1 MSELRVRDVSRADL
15 DNVLTIRRRSFG
27 PLGPDNAQW
36 WDQVAAEVIP
46 GRMLAVVDS
55 YGRVLGAGRIR
66 PYEQVWGGRHLRM
79 GGVAGVYVEPSA
91 RGRGVATL
99 LMQALITRM
108 GQLGDVVSCLFPTAP
123 ALYRGV
129 GYEVGGSHPR
139 HTYAAHAVRAM
150 RSLGGGLQPRPAGP
164 DDAELVHELVR
175 GHQARHRLSGPKLPS
190 AATWREQLADPDL
203 IHYVL
208 DGRDGAARGF
218 VAYGLSDATL
228 TVEELVGETPEASA
242 ALWGVVGSGSSA
254 APKVASYLDPRD
266 AGLLRVEEFFEAET
280 RDLPW
285 MFRVIDL
292 VAAVAARGF
301 SPHVTAS
308 VEIAVTDPEAPAND
322 GTWRLTV
329 GQGRG
334 EASPAAYGKE
344 PVQLGARGLA
354 ALWCGWTMSR
364 LRLAGLAT
372 GGTEEADAA
381 LDAIFAGEPFMT
393 EYF

>member
-1 MSELRVRDVSRADL
+1 
-15 DNVLTIRRRSFG
+15 
-27 PLGPDNAQW
+27 
-36 WDQVAAEVIP
+36 
-46 GRMLAVVDS
+46 
-55 YGRVLGAGRIR
+55 
-66 PYEQVWGGRHLRM
+66 
-79 GGVAGVYVEPSA
+79 
-91 RGRGVATL
+91 
-99 LMQALITRM
+99 
-108 GQLGDVVSCLFPTAP
+108 
-123 ALYRGV
+123 
-129 GYEVGGSHPR
+129 
-139 HTYAAHAVRAM
+139 
-150 RSLGGGLQPRPAGP
+150 
-164 DDAELVHELVR
+164 
-175 GHQARHRLSGPKLPS
+175 
-190 AATWREQLADPDL
+190 
-203 IHYVL
+203 
-208 DGRDGAARGF
+208 
-218 VAYGLSDATL
+218 
-228 TVEELVGETPEASA
+228 
-242 ALWGVVGSGSSA
+242 
-254 APKVASYLDPRD
+254 VASYLDPRD

-354 ALWCGWTMSR
+354 ALWCGWTMAR
-364 LRLAGLAT
+364 LRLARLAT
-372 GGTEEADAA
+372 GGTDEEDAA

>member
-1 MSELRVRDVSRADL
+1 MSELRVRDVTRADL

-27 PLGPDNAQW
+27 PLGPDGAQW
-36 WDQVAAEVIP
+36 WEQVAAEVIP
-46 GRMLAVVDS
+46 GRMLAVVDP

-66 PYEQVWGGRHLRM
+66 PYEQVWGGRHLQM

-99 LMQALITRM
+99 LMQSLITRM
-108 GQLGDVVSCLFPTAP
+108 GELGDVVSALFPTAP

-129 GYEVGGSHPR
+129 GYEVGGSHPK
-139 HTYAAHAVRAM
+139 HTYAAHAVRAL
-150 RSLGGGLQPRPAGP
+150 RSLGGGLRPRPAGP
-164 DDAELVHELVR
+164 DDAELVHVLVR
-175 GHQARHRLSGPKLPS
+175 EHQARHRLSGPKLPS
-190 AATWREQLADPDL
+190 VATWREQLADPEL

-208 DGRDGAARGF
+208 DGRDGTARGF
-218 VAYGLSDATL
+218 VAYSLADSTL

-242 ALWGVVGSGSSA
+242 ALWAVVGSGSSA

-266 AGLLRVEEFFEAET
+266 ASLLRAEAFFEEEV

-285 MFRVIDL
+285 MFRVVDL
-292 VAAVAARGF
+292 VPAVAARGF
-301 SPHVTAS
+301 SPHVSATAEL
-308 VEIAVTDPEAPAND
+308 VVTDPDAPAND
-322 GTWRLTV
+322 GTWRITV

-334 EASPAAYGKE
+334 EAGPAAYAE
-344 PVQLGARGLA
+344 DLVQVGPRGLA

-364 LRLAGLAT
+364 LRQAGLAT
-372 GGTEEADAA
+372 GGTDEADAA
-381 LDAIFAGEPFMT
+381 LDAIFSGQPFMT